1 MMIQFLIAAFGLTS
15 IYFAMGHN
23 PRLRRWAP
31 IIGLMGQPFWAIFA
45 WQSEGWGLA
54 VLVAAYT
61 LVYIEGIRMQWG
73 RRP

>member
-1 MMIQFLIAAFGLTS
+1 MIQFLLAAFGLTS

-23 PRLRRWAP
+23 PTLRRWAP
-31 IIGLMGQPFWAIFA
+31 VIGLTGQPFWAIFA

-61 LVYIEGIRMQWG
+61 LVYIQGIRMQWG
-73 RRP
+73 RMA